1 MRRRCLHLLALAC
14 LVLGQRPCA
23 LAQEKTAAEGAKGIE
38 AQLKD
43 AMMENIKSTEAE
55 DVDGTMKTIHSKSPL
70 YQATR
75 KQVSQ
80 IFGKHLGLKYEL
92 ISLKYL
98 TTDGD
103 YAIARVLQ
111 RTTQTPP
118 SQHQEQRK
126 RHDGRLPQG
135 RRHLEILEP
144 STPRVQVPET
154 LIVTQ
159 LMP

>member
-23 LAQEKTAAEGAKGIE
+23 LAQEKTAAESDKGIE

-43 AMMENIKSTEAE
+43 VMLENIKCTEAE
-55 DVDGTMKTIHSKSPL
+55 DVDGTMKTIHSKSPQ
-70 YQATR
+70 YQSVR
-75 KQVSQ
+75 KQISQ
-80 IFGKHLGLKYEL
+80 MFSKHLGVKYEL

-111 RTTQTPP
+111 RTTQTPAFNINNE
-118 SQHQEQRK
+118 SDMIVAFRK
-126 RHDGRLPQG
+126 EGGTWKFWNQAL
-135 RRHLEILEP
+135 LEFKYLKP
-144 STPRVQVPET
+144 
-154 LIVTQ
+154 
-159 LMP
+159 

>member
-92 ISLKYL
+92 ISPSTSPPTVTMRLPGSSSGRL
-98 TTDGD
+98 S
-103 YAIARVLQ
+103 
-111 RTTQTPP
+111 PP

>member
-23 LAQEKTAAEGAKGIE
+23 LAQEKTAAESAKGIE

-98 TTDGD
+98 ATDGD

-111 RTTQTPP
+111 RTSQPP
-118 SQHQEQRK
+118 PVNIKNNESDMMVAFRK
-126 RHDGRLPQG
+126 ESGTWKFWNQAL
-135 RRHLEILEP
+135 LEFKYLKP
-144 STPRVQVPET
+144 
-154 LIVTQ
+154 
-159 LMP
+159 

>member
-23 LAQEKTAAEGAKGIE
+23 LAQEKTAAESAKGIE

-80 IFGKHLGLKYEL
+80 IFGKHLGLEYEL
-92 ISLKYL
+92 ISLKYPA
-98 TTDGD
+98 TDGD

-118 SQHQEQRK
+118 INIKNNESDMMVAFRK
-126 RHDGRLPQG
+126 EGGTWKFWNQAL
-135 RRHLEILEP
+135 LEFKYLKP
-144 STPRVQVPET
+144 
-154 LIVTQ
+154 
-159 LMP
+159 